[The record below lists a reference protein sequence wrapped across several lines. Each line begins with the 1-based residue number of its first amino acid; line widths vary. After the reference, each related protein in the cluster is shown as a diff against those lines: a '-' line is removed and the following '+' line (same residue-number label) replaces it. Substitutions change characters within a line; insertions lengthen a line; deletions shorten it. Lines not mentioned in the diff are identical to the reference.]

1 MKSLEQKVY
10 EMLKKNN
17 MKIAT
22 AESCTG
28 GLLAG
33 RLINVSGASE
43 ILDMSFVTYANSAK
57 EELVFVNHD
66 TIEQFGVVSEQVAA
80 EMAVGAAKRANS
92 RVAISTTGVAGPT
105 GGTKEKPVG
114 VVCFGIFFDGQIYT
128 YTKIFAPLSRAH
140 VRKASVKFALNALLK
155 ISQKSSD

>member
-10 EMLKKNN
+10 EKLKAKG

-43 ILDMSFVTYANSAK
+43 IFDMGLVTYANQAK
-57 EELVFVNHD
+57 ESLVYVRS
-66 TIEQFGVVSEQVAA
+66 ESLSQFGAVSEQVAG
-80 EMAVGAAKRANS
+80 EMAMGVTKRAGAD
-92 RVAISTTGVAGPT
+92 VGLSTTGIAGPT
-105 GGTKEKPVG
+105 GGTKDKPVG
-114 VVCFGIFFDGQIYT
+114 MVCFGIAISGNVYT
-128 YTKIFAPLSRAH
+128 FTKYFKPISRKY
-140 VRKASVKFALNALLK
+140 VRNSSVKFILSKLLELLN
-155 ISQKSSD
+155 